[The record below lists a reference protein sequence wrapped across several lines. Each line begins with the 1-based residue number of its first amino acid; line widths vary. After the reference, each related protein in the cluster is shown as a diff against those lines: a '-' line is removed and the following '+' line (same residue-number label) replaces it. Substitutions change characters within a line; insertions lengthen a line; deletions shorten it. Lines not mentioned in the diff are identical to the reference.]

1 MSLIDGIKGTADWR
15 KGDWLGFQGK
25 DVTLTFDLK
34 SHKRLTNLALGV
46 LQDTRSWIVFPKSIE
61 VWGSLDN
68 VAFTLMGTYKP
79 KTSIEQLDA
88 LRETWVLN
96 LNSTQRFRYVKL
108 IAKQYGTLPQWHPGA
123 GGDTFIFIDE
133 CEIQY

>member
-1 MSLIDGIKGTADWR
+1 
-15 KGDWLGFQGK
+15 
-25 DVTLTFDLK
+25 
-34 SHKRLTNLALGV
+34 
-46 LQDTRSWIVFPKSIE
+46 
-61 VWGSLDN
+61 
-68 VAFTLMGTYKP
+68 MGTYKP